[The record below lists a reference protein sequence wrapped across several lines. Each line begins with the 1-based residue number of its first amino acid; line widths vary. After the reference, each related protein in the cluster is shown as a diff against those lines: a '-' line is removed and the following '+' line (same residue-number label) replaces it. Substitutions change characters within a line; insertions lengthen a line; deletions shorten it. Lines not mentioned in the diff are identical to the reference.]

1 LNANKSKN
9 LVSATNVSANT
20 SDPTQLSCTPLFDH
34 PDDVTV
40 VTLNVSMPPPVLCS
54 FANAM
59 NAVTIARDHAI
70 ADTGATSIFIMEGV
84 DVVNKRIA
92 TSPLQINLPDGKQVR
107 SSHICDMAIPGLP
120 TILTGYIVP
129 SLTVASL
136 IGIRPLCKAGCQV
149 VFDDNKCDVR
159 FNGNLILRGYKD
171 PSTDLWTLPIR
182 PNVCA
187 TPGQTVLPRS
197 GPCLDRAPHSAQ
209 AMSMPVTLASFTH
222 SVRTR
227 VNAVKFSHQSLCSPK
242 ISSLLKAARR
252 GFLEGCPNMTEVLIL
267 KYLNPSA
274 ATAKGHMKRPRHGI
288 RSTCPKE
295 SAGPNN
301 PPRAAVPEAPPV
313 LPDVN
318 PPPAAVHVAPPVL
331 PVIHIPLAPLLVPRG
346 PHLILDDDAHSFAN
360 IFCFGVFADRQSG
373 IV

>member
-1 LNANKSKN
+1 MNANKCKN
-9 LVSATNVSANT
+9 LVSATTVSANT
-20 SDPTQLSCTPLFDH
+20 SDPTQLSCTPSFDH

-40 VTLNVSMPPPVLCS
+40 VTLNVLMPPPVLCS

-107 SSHICDMAIPGLP
+107 SSHICDIAIPGLP
-120 TILTGYIVP
+120 TILTGHIVP

-149 VFDDNKCDVR
+149 VFDDNKCNVR

-197 GPCLDRAPHSAQ
+197 GPCLDCAPHSAQ
-209 AMSMPVTLASFTH
+209 ALSMPVALGAH
-222 SVRTR
+222 
-227 VNAVKFSHQSLCSPK
+227 
-242 ISSLLKAARR
+242 ARQ
-252 GFLEGCPNMTEVLIL
+252 C
-267 KYLNPSA
+267 
-274 ATAKGHMKRPRHGI
+274 
-288 RSTCPKE
+288 CQ
-295 SAGPNN
+295 
-301 PPRAAVPEAPPV
+301 V
-313 LPDVN
+313 LPSIPVQPQIFVASQGCSSWFPQGVSEHDGGIDPQVLQSQCGHGKGAHETS
-318 PPPAAVHVAPPVL
+318 PPWYLQHSSERV
-331 PVIHIPLAPLLVPRG
+331 RG
-346 PHLILDDDAHSFAN
+346 TE
-360 IFCFGVFADRQSG
+360 
-373 IV
+373 